1 MTQQPILTARGL
13 VKRYGRVTAL
23 DHADFDL
30 YAGEV
35 LAVIGDNG
43 AGKSSLIKAISG
55 AVHPD
60 EGEITLDG
68 KPIHFRSPMEARDAG
83 IETVYQNLALSPAL
97 SIADNMFLGR
107 EIRKPG
113 ILGSWLRMLDRKT
126 MEKQARDKL
135 TELGLMTIQN
145 ISQAVETLSGGQR
158 QGVAVARAAAFG
170 SKVVIMDEPTAA
182 LGVKESRRVLEL
194 IQDVKKR
201 GLPIVLI
208 SHNMPHVFEVADR
221 IHIHRLGKRLCVIDP
236 KEYSMSDAVAFMT
249 GAKEPPAKVNAII
262 RESDKFIRSFGYVM
276 PPFAYWSPEELKART
291 SSDSRAILD
300 ARLGWDI
307 TDYGQ
312 GKFDELGLFLFTTR
326 NGNQADLKK
335 GGGMLYAEKIMISR
349 EKQLSPMH
357 RHIVKAEDII
367 NRGGGTLVLELFN
380 SNADGSVDEKTDVE
394 VATDGRIVTLKAGG
408 LLKLQPGESVTLLP
422 GNWHAFWGEGGDVLI
437 GEVSTVNDDLTDN
450 IFREPIGRFS
460 SIEED
465 EAPVH
470 LLVSDYDKWL
480 A

>member
-1 MTQQPILTARGL
+1 M
-13 VKRYGRVTAL
+13 KR
-23 DHADFDL
+23 
-30 YAGEV
+30 
-35 LAVIGDNG
+35 
-43 AGKSSLIKAISG
+43 S
-55 AVHPD
+55 
-60 EGEITLDG
+60 EI
-68 KPIHFRSPMEARDAG
+68 
-83 IETVYQNLALSPAL
+83 
-97 SIADNMFLGR
+97 
-107 EIRKPG
+107 
-113 ILGSWLRMLDRKT
+113 
-126 MEKQARDKL
+126 
-135 TELGLMTIQN
+135 
-145 ISQAVETLSGGQR
+145 
-158 QGVAVARAAAFG
+158 
-170 SKVVIMDEPTAA
+170 
-182 LGVKESRRVLEL
+182 
-194 IQDVKKR
+194 
-201 GLPIVLI
+201 
-208 SHNMPHVFEVADR
+208 
-221 IHIHRLGKRLCVIDP
+221 
-236 KEYSMSDAVAFMT
+236 
-249 GAKEPPAKVNAII
+249 NAII
-262 RESDKFIRSFGYVM
+262 RESDTFIRSFGYVM

-291 SSDSRAILD
+291 SGDAKAIVD

-380 SNADGSVDEKTDVE
+380 SNEDGSVDEKTDVE
-394 VATDGRIVTLKAGG
+394 VATDGRIVRQKAGG

-460 SIEED
+460 NIEED
-465 EAPVH
+465 EAPLH